1 MFLWI
6 KSYRKII
13 VVLQKDKK
21 NLEKTFFCMYLCSQI
36 PNSSS
41 MKKYV
46 MSLSLV
52 LAMLFAVSPAYA
64 QKGNKKDKAVKKEW
78 KKKAK
83 TYVKNPLSLK
93 STIEN
98 YQKTIEELTKKNN
111 ELSQRYTELQ
121 AQLDKCESQS
131 RAKDAEINNLK
142 NQLAQCN
149 TALETS
155 KQVQVKDVE
164 RGLVFKVQIG
174 AFQYFNIN
182 QYLSETQNFEGE
194 TKDNLNKYTIGKF
207 KDYNMA
213 DAFKKDIRKMG
224 IKDAWIVA
232 YYDGV
237 RIDMKEAKKRMQ
249 EGGGQ

>member
-1 MFLWI
+1 
-6 KSYRKII
+6 
-13 VVLQKDKK
+13 
-21 NLEKTFFCMYLCSQI
+21 
-36 PNSSS
+36 

-46 MSLSLV
+46 MGLSLLMAV
-52 LAMLFAVSPAYA
+52 LFSTTPAFA
-64 QKGNKKDKAVKKEW
+64 QKGGDKKVKKEW

-98 YQKTIEELTKKNN
+98 YQKTIDELTKKNN
-111 ELSQRYTELQ
+111 ELSQRYQELQ
-121 AQLDKCESQS
+121 AQLDKCENQS
-131 RAKDAEINNLK
+131 RGKDAEINNLK

-149 TALETS
+149 TALEAS
-155 KQVQVKDVE
+155 KQQETKGVE
-164 RGLVFKVQIG
+164 RGLIFKVQIG

-194 TKDNLNKYTIGKF
+194 TRDNLNKYTIGRF

-237 RIDMKEAKKRMQ
+237 RIDMKEAMRRLK
-249 EGGGQ
+249 EGQ